1 MQNAPVK
8 NADAVSRA
16 EKIFKKEK
24 MLAEGTAAWA
34 EYQQKQAA
42 MLANMER
49 LRALRLSLSDSGSV
63 KGDANVDVKADGS
76 SAPKSTSMRGRRSIS
91 GSARRSTSR

>member
-1 MQNAPVK
+1 MQNPPVK

-16 EKIFKKEK
+16 EQMFKKEK
-24 MLAEGTAAWA
+24 MLAEGAAAWA

-49 LRALRLSLSDSGSV
+49 LRALRLALSDSSSV
-63 KGDANVDVKADGS
+63 KGDANVGVKAGGGG
-76 SAPKSTSMRGRRSIS
+76 APKPASTR
-91 GSARRSTSR
+91 ARRSTKR

>member
-34 EYQQKQAA
+34 EYRQKQAA

-49 LRALRLSLSDSGSV
+49 LRALRLALSDSGSV
-63 KGDANVDVKADGS
+63 KGDANVDVKASGGGAPKLASTRARSGS
-76 SAPKSTSMRGRRSIS
+76 SRHSTLR
-91 GSARRSTSR
+91 